1 MLGER
6 PPPARSLS
14 SAGLRR
20 GASSTDVTNVAT
32 LSGPLALE
40 FTCRGPGP
48 YRALWRLA
56 IWLCKCLQPG
66 RRFSWSSLEDG
77 TALLQP
83 GRRFCWSSLKDAT
96 APLEPGRRFC
106 WSSLEGRHCP
116 AWAWRFC
123 WSSLKD
129 ATALLEPGRRFCWSS
144 LKDATPPFHSQ
155 LARTSHYS
163 DNRYFRRAPLGRG
176 RRNNICDYIYW
187 IYGAPHIFSR
197 GIERTSTNLCIMW
210 DAHPNKRRSNTG
222 VRVYLIQ
229 IVSMIL

>member
-20 GASSTDVTNVAT
+20 GASSTDVAT
-32 LSGPLALE
+32 LSGALALE

-106 WSSLEGRHCP
+106 WSSL
-116 AWAWRFC
+116 
-123 WSSLKD
+123 KD
-129 ATALLEPGRRFCWSS
+129 ATAPLEPDAFADPPWRTLLPCLS
-144 LKDATPPFHSQ
+144 LEGAFADPPWRTLLPLFTPNSHAHHTTQITGISDALPLVGAGGIIFVIIYIEYMGH
-155 LARTSHYS
+155 LTS
-163 DNRYFRRAPLGRG
+163 LV
-176 RRNNICDYIYW
+176 
-187 IYGAPHIFSR
+187 
-197 GIERTSTNLCIMW
+197 
-210 DAHPNKRRSNTG
+210 G
-222 VRVYLIQ
+222 V
-229 IVSMIL
+229 